1 MSVSRSK
8 KVRKMV
14 EKVLKKEVVVLSG
27 DDWSGL
33 YVDGKLVY
41 ENHSIPLHELAK
53 AIGFKLVHV
62 EGEEEAWAAYGYQ
75 CPRQLAEFKQPK
87 KRK

>member
-1 MSVSRSK
+1 
-8 KVRKMV
+8 MV
-14 EKVLKKEVVVLSG
+14 EKVLNKEVVVLLG
-27 DDWSGL
+27 DDWSGI
-33 YVDGKLVY
+33 YVDDKLVY

-62 EGEEEAWAAYGYQ
+62 DSEKEAWAEYDYR